1 MEPIINFLNENNGA
15 IIAIATLVLA
25 GITLWYVIETMKMR
39 KITHEMLR
47 ISNTPDVRVF
57 LGNINGVGEIYTID
71 LCIQNIGTGFAY
83 DLKFTGDFHRIHP
96 VASRTSLAEYNII
109 KDGISYLGPGKFIPI
124 LLCFDYE
131 KSSLPYPSINK
142 KSDLPDPPIN
152 GKVNYRDS
160 ANTEYDA
167 RFCLDFEKLE
177 GYPQLE
183 NQSLDNIAFYLR
195 GIDDTLRDM
204 QEKNKQ

>member
-1 MEPIINFLNENNGA
+1 MFIIDFLNENNGA

-96 VASRTSLAEYNII
+96 VTSKTSLAEYDII

-124 LLCFDYE
+124 LLYFNE
-131 KSSLPYPSINK
+131 KSN
-142 KSDLPDPPIN
+142 LPDPPIN

-160 ANTEYDA
+160 ENTEYDA
-167 RFCLDFEKLE
+167 RFCLNFEKLE

-204 QEKNKQ
+204 KENVLPSEIRATP

>member
-1 MEPIINFLNENNGA
+1 MFIIDFLNENNGA

-47 ISNTPDVRVF
+47 FSNTPDVRVC

-96 VASRTSLAEYNII
+96 VTSKTSLAEYDTI

-124 LLCFDYE
+124 LLYINYE
-131 KSSLPYPSINK
+131 KSN
-142 KSDLPDPPIN
+142 LPDPPIN

>member
-1 MEPIINFLNENNGA
+1 MFIIDFLNKNDGA

-25 GITLWYVIETMKMR
+25 GITLWYVIETMKTR
-39 KITHEMLR
+39 RITQEMLS

-57 LGNINGVGEIYTID
+57 LGNINGVGTVYTID

-96 VASRTSLAEYNII
+96 MASKTSLAEYDTI

-124 LLCFDYE
+124 LLY
-131 KSSLPYPSINK
+131 INYK

-152 GKVNYRDS
+152 GEVNYRDS
-160 ANTEYDA
+160 ANTEYNA

-183 NQSLDNIAFYLR
+183 NQSLDNIAFHLR

-204 QEKNKQ
+204 QEKNNQ

>member
-83 DLKFTGDFHRIHP
+83 DLSLRVTFIVFTLSP
-96 VASRTSLAEYNII
+96 VKRPLQNLI
-109 KDGISYLGPGKFIPI
+109 
-124 LLCFDYE
+124 
-131 KSSLPYPSINK
+131 
-142 KSDLPDPPIN
+142 
-152 GKVNYRDS
+152 
-160 ANTEYDA
+160 
-167 RFCLDFEKLE
+167 
-177 GYPQLE
+177 Q
-183 NQSLDNIAFYLR
+183 
-195 GIDDTLRDM
+195 
-204 QEKNKQ
+204 